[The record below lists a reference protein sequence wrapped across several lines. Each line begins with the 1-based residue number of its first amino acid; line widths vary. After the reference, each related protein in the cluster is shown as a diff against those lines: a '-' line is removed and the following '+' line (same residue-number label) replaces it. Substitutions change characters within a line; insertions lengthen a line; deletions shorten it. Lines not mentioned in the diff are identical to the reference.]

1 MKIIG
6 LVGTSGSGKTTIC
19 DILKKGENATI
30 IDADKIAKKLSKKG
44 TLYFKSIVECFGAH
58 IIDEKGELK
67 RKELAEIIFEDDKK
81 REELNQLTFIYVVDE
96 IKRLISLSSAKEF
109 IVIDAPLL
117 FESNLNQICDFVIGV
132 IAPNEVKVERIMKR
146 DNIEEDL
153 ALKRLNIQKDNDF
166 IRENS
171 DFIIE
176 NVKDIEYLKECIEEI
191 KEKINIIILRSV
203 LF

>member
-176 NVKDIEYLKECIEEI
+176 NVKDIEYLKEYIEEV
-191 KEKINIIILRSV
+191 KEKIK
-203 LF
+203 

>member
-96 IKRLISLSSAKEF
+96 IKRLISLSSAKDI

-191 KEKINIIILRSV
+191 KEKIK
-203 LF
+203 

>member
-19 DILKKGENATI
+19 DILKKGEKATI

-191 KEKINIIILRSV
+191 KNKIK
-203 LF
+203 

>member
-19 DILKKGENATI
+19 DILKKGENVTI
-30 IDADKIAKKLSKKG
+30 IDADRIAKKLSKKG

-191 KEKINIIILRSV
+191 KNKIK
-203 LF
+203 

>member
-191 KEKINIIILRSV
+191 EEKIK
-203 LF
+203 

>member
-191 KEKINIIILRSV
+191 KEKIK
-203 LF
+203 

>member
-19 DILKKGENATI
+19 DILKKGEKATI

-44 TLYFKSIVECFGAH
+44 TLYFNSIVECFGTH

-67 RKELAEIIFEDDKK
+67 RKELAEIIFEDEKK

-146 DNIEEDL
+146 DNIAEDL
-153 ALKRLNIQKDNDF
+153 AIKRLNIQKDNDF

-176 NVKDIEYLKECIEEI
+176 NVKDIDYLKECIEEI
-191 KEKINIIILRSV
+191 KEKIK
-203 LF
+203 

>member
-19 DILKKGENATI
+19 EIFKKETNSTI

-44 TLYFKSIVECFGAH
+44 SLYFKSIVECFGTH
-58 IIDEKGELK
+58 IIDEAGELK
-67 RKELAEIIFEDDKK
+67 RKELAEIIFKDDKK

-96 IKRLISLSSAKEF
+96 IKRIISLSSANE
-109 IVIDAPLL
+109 IIIIDAPLL
-117 FESNLNQICDFVIGV
+117 FESNLNQICDYVIGV
-132 IAPNEVKVERIMKR
+132 VAPNEVKVERIVKR
-146 DNIEEDL
+146 DGITEEA

-166 IRENS
+166 IKENS

-176 NVKDIEYLKECIEEI
+176 NVKDINYLEECIREI
-191 KEKINIIILRSV
+191 IAQM
-203 LF
+203 

>member
-191 KEKINIIILRSV
+191 KEKIN
-203 LF
+203 